1 MKRFTWWLQM
11 VGTAGTI
18 FNCVNFVKLKQE
30 LSLIERAFVSNSV
43 SLYVYIILLWE
54 VKLLARKQV

>member
-1 MKRFTWWLQM
+1 M

-43 SLYVYIILLWE
+43 GLYVYIILLWQ
-54 VKLLARKQV
+54 VKFLARKQV